1 MDFKNRLLA
10 RFSRVKLRDPSQ
22 HFFNVQQTGNVAEY
36 IHTFEDLSTQ
46 VSSLSD
52 TQKEGIFMN
61 GLSPEMR

>member
-1 MDFKNRLLA
+1 M
-10 RFSRVKLRDPSQ
+10 KLRDPSQ